1 MVDRMN
7 KSQLIKRISKARHA
21 AGLSV
26 NAAAALVDCS
36 KAATR
41 GNSLAQSSWA
51 RIEAGQQNPTWDTLI
66 AMAAAVGLS
75 VAVSIPR

>member
-41 GNSLAQSSWA
+41 GNLSL
-51 RIEAGQQNPTWDTLI
+51 IHI
-66 AMAAAVGLS
+66 
-75 VAVSIPR
+75 

>member
-1 MVDRMN
+1 MN
-7 KSQLIKRISKARHA
+7 KAQLTRRISEARQS

-36 KAATR
+36 DAAGR
-41 GNSLAQSSWA
+41 GDTLSQSSWQ
-51 RIEAGQQNPTWDTLI
+51 RVEAGNMTATWDTLI

-75 VAVSIPR
+75 VSVTVKKAE